1 MKIWDTIRHAQQY
14 QTTLERALDAV
25 VLIDA
30 SNRITFYND
39 AAERLWGYR
48 RDEVIGQNVR
58 KLVPRMHQAQHDE
71 YIDHHR
77 RTGQDRIV
85 NTSRI
90 VEVERSDG
98 SKVWCRLSLTQ
109 HGEGAQTC
117 YSAFVQDV
125 TAEREAQAII
135 EQTLEQALD
144 AVVSIDENNHVTF
157 FNAAAE
163 RLWGRPRAEVMGK
176 NVKMLVPMAIQPQ
189 HDAYVNANR
198 QNGVDHIVGKAREV
212 KLERADGQVLTVSL
226 SLSRVKLAGRTLYT
240 AFLHDV
246 TEQVALREESHL
258 LSLVAHESD
267 NSVIITDAQGKVQF
281 VNRGFERM
289 SGYTQAEMLGKKP
302 GEVLQGAL
310 TDVSAKKRIRE
321 RLDAGQP
328 FVEDILN
335 YRKDGSYYWASLA
348 INPVRNREGQIER
361 FISIQSD
368 VSHFKDISL
377 AADAQRKALD
387 FSMGVVEFTP
397 TGQIIAANETFLRIM
412 GYRAEE
418 VAGRHHSIF
427 MPSEGLQGDTYRQ
440 FWERL
445 GQGEFQSGQFERRGQ
460 GARVV
465 WLQGCYSPIVDFT
478 GKVIKVVKY
487 ALDITAQKQAI
498 DAVSSGLNALA
509 RGDLS
514 QTIDI
519 DLQGEFATLRTAF
532 NDSMLNLQ
540 ETVKTVREASDTI
553 ATAASEIASGNSNL
567 SARTE
572 QQAANLEETASSME
586 ELTSTV
592 RQNAANAKE
601 ANQVAREASEVA
613 RRGGLAVEQVV
624 HTMQEINTSSR
635 KIVDIISVIDGIAFQ
650 TNILAL
656 NAAVEAARAGEQG
669 RGFAVVASEVRN
681 LAQRSASAAKDIKS
695 LINDSVSKVESGARL
710 VSSAGQ
716 TIDDV
721 VGSVKKVSDIMADI
735 SSASAEQSSGIEQVN
750 VAITQLDDVTQ
761 QNAAL
766 VEQAA
771 AAAESL
777 KEQSQMLMQAI
788 AIFKLKQGLPVMT
801 PTLGQRATTTLAASS
816 KSISPSSF
824 PAPQAEDD
832 WAEF

>member
-418 VAGRHHSIF
+418 LAGRHHSIF

-721 VGSVKKVSDIMADI
+721 VSSVKKVSDIMADI

-750 VAITQLDDVTQ
+750 MAITQLDDVTQ

>member
-721 VGSVKKVSDIMADI
+721 VSSVKKVSDIMADI

-750 VAITQLDDVTQ
+750 MAITQLDDVTQ